1 MDTAMIGKLVSITG
15 LVDAPE
21 LNGCRGRVAGLNG
34 CHGRLARYK
43 VIVFHDPPIQCALKN
58 INVLA
63 LPTKWIQQTQNTMF
77 DQLGMIRHFKA
88 PRYDSSSDVVPSLD
102 QLQTRSSP
110 PSSAVINAFWGPDVF
125 KFMVERLRKQLYEQ
139 RSPGL
144 LWNFHNVPPR
154 CGMVFSDGTKNTQIS
169 PNACGDWGMW
179 WPVIFA
185 PETTSTAFVAYCQ
198 ANALNGSRGWLTD
211 PSRIVALRDATRA
224 ILCGLEH
231 PHEIITPGPIIE
243 EIHTD
248 PQPKPEHPHEIIT
261 PGPII
266 EEIHADPQAEP
277 EPVVPNPQPEPE
289 PDTWEIVNGSSGGI
303 WL

>member
-1 MDTAMIGKLVSITG
+1 MRFG
-15 LVDAPE
+15 
-21 LNGCRGRVAGLNG
+21 
-34 CHGRLARYK
+34 
-43 VIVFHDPPIQCALKN
+43 
-58 INVLA
+58 
-63 LPTKWIQQTQNTMF
+63 
-77 DQLGMIRHFKA
+77 
-88 PRYDSSSDVVPSLD
+88 
-102 QLQTRSSP
+102 
-110 PSSAVINAFWGPDVF
+110 GPDVF

-139 RSPGL
+139 RRPGL

-185 PETTSTAFVAYCQ
+185 PETTSTALVAYCQ

-231 PHEIITPGPIIE
+231 PHEITTPGPIIE
-243 EIHTD
+243 EIHSN
-248 PQPKPEHPHEIIT
+248 
-261 PGPII
+261 
-266 EEIHADPQAEP
+266 PQAEP
-277 EPVVPNPQPEPE
+277 EPVVPNPQPEHAHA
-289 PDTWEIVNGSSGGI
+289 TWEIVNGSSGAAPEPDTLEIVNGSSVGI